1 MGAPVTA
8 PGWQLLELALAS
20 PAELVVAPLQDL
32 LELGDGARFNVP
44 GTTDPR
50 NWCWRMARP
59 VAELAGPIY
68 GYGTMAARWG
78 RSPLGSDGLS
88 GQEPAPPSQPAG

>member
-1 MGAPVTA
+1 
-8 PGWQLLELALAS
+8 
-20 PAELVVAPLQDL
+20 VVAPLQDL

-59 VAELAGPIY
+59 VTDLAGPIY

-78 RSPLGSDGLS
+78 RSPLGSAGLS
-88 GQEPAPPSQPAG
+88 GQELAPLPQPAG